1 MIALFQRLEEPGNE
15 RVVTLIHC
23 GDFGA
28 PIDLLN
34 EVARTIHG
42 PSAKVIAAF
51 PEDGLRDGIEAVE
64 LADFC
69 DEADIHLVKMRSFD
83 PVVDRY
89 QVQAQMELDLLRE
102 LREAGPAAVRAL
114 RLRSPDAAGAL
125 EGHLAAWA
133 VAQGKRA
140 AVEYPR

>member
-1 MIALFQRLEEPGNE
+1 MSFKSNDPNTIRA
-15 RVVTLIHC
+15 
-23 GDFGA
+23 
-28 PIDLLN
+28 
-34 EVARTIHG
+34 ARKAG
-42 PSAKVIAAF
+42 RASASA
-51 PEDGLRDGIEAVE
+51 
-64 LADFC
+64 
-69 DEADIHLVKMRSFD
+69 RSAD

-140 AVEYPR
+140 ATRTEET